1 MKRALLAGCFGILAS
16 MVAQAGPCSSS
27 TTLLALVTASNG
39 TNGAN
44 TPNAETIVPGG
55 CQFAGYTFSNFYLSG
70 YNDNNYGGTQIA
82 SGSTDGSVGASQ
94 GNLANIIATFS
105 TVPNGFMLSFSAAQ
119 NTLGFV
125 VSTPGIVTGGSNVSS
140 LQFEIKYLISDG
152 TLPATSL
159 GNTQANVNNLTFNNI
174 GASSDAFS
182 EQFLLNKKVQNG
194 GTADASV
201 FGSFVSA
208 GLSNTSVLS
217 TSGKI
222 GFHSHNPINV
232 TDNVQISI
240 AANDQ
245 GPRTASFGSIDN
257 VFTTVPE
264 PLSMSLMG
272 LGLVSLALVRR
283 KIGKV

>member
-39 TNGAN
+39 NNASNAPNG
-44 TPNAETIVPGG
+44 ETIVPGG
-55 CQFAGYTFSNFYLSG
+55 CEFAGYTFSNFYLSG
-70 YNDNNYGGTQIA
+70 YNDNNYGGTQFA
-82 SGSTDGSVGASQ
+82 SGSTDGSVGVNQA
-94 GNLANIIATFS
+94 NLANIIATFT
-105 TVPNGFMLSFSAAQ
+105 TVPNGFMLTFSTAPETA
-119 NTLGFV
+119 GFV
-125 VSTPGIVTGGSNVSS
+125 VSTPGIVSGGSNISS

-152 TLPATSL
+152 TLPATGL
-159 GNTQANVNNLTFNNI
+159 VNTQANVNNLTFNNI

-182 EQFLLNKKVQNG
+182 EQFLFNKKVQNG
-194 GTADASV
+194 GTSDASV

-208 GLSNTSVLS
+208 GLSNTSVLG

-222 GFHSHNPINV
+222 GFNPHNPINV
-232 TDNVQISI
+232 TDNVFLGI
-240 AANDQ
+240 AASDKT
-245 GPRTASFGSIDN
+245 PRSASFGSIDN